1 MGVQNI
7 AHVNTNSHVL
17 SLYSSRKNQ
26 YPPHGRSSEIPRG
39 RGGGGWVL
47 KVKILEAKYKAKL
60 EFPRVGWEGGAK
72 KKKKKKTFRGGGVW
86 IFSGAGH

>member
-1 MGVQNI
+1 MCSHCTVPEKINTHPMEGHRKFLGDGGVF
-7 AHVNTNSHVL
+7 
-17 SLYSSRKNQ
+17 
-26 YPPHGRSSEIPRG
+26 
-39 RGGGGWVL
+39 

-72 KKKKKKTFRGGGVW
+72 KKKKTFRGGGVW